1 MSLGQWT
8 VHAHQSVSYRVAE
21 APGLLDPADGALAR
35 AARLTPG
42 ARRLVVIDE
51 RVLALHGDRIHA
63 YFRARGA
70 VPHVLALP
78 GGETGKELAAVE
90 RVVRAAD
97 AVGLDRRDPIVAVGG
112 GVLTDLVGLAASL
125 YRRGTP
131 FVRVPTTLVGM
142 IDAAVGAK
150 TAVNA
155 HGHKNRLGTY
165 HPATDTLV
173 DRSFLHTLS
182 TRHIRNGVA
191 EIVKMAVI
199 DDPVLFDLLDAHA
212 ETLVDGRM
220 AGPEGGEVMRRAITA
235 MLAHLEPNLWEQ
247 ELCRAVDFGHTFG
260 PALEMAVQPALL
272 HGEAVSL
279 DMALSCAI
287 AVDQGFLSPADA
299 VRVLRL
305 LERTGL
311 PVRHERC
318 TPGFLAEAL
327 AESTRHRDG
336 HQHLPLPAGIGKC
349 VFAEDLTPDGLRR
362 AVELLDRLLADAEGA
377 AA

>member
-21 APGLLDPADGALAR
+21 APGLLAPTDGALAR

-42 ARRLVVIDE
+42 TRRLVVIDE

-63 YFRARGA
+63 YFRAREA
-70 VPHVLALP
+70 VPHVLALS
-78 GGETGKELAAVE
+78 GGESGKELAAVE

-97 AVGLDRRDPIVAVGG
+97 AVGLDRRDPIVAIGG

-165 HPATDTLV
+165 HPAADTLV
-173 DRSFLHTLS
+173 DRSFLRTLGP
-182 TRHIRNGVA
+182 RHIRNGVA

-212 ETLVDGRM
+212 ETLVDTRM

-235 MLAHLEPNLWEQ
+235 MLAHLEPNLWEKD
-247 ELCRAVDFGHTFG
+247 LCRAVDFGHTFG
-260 PALEMAVQPALL
+260 PALEMVLQPALL

-287 AVDQGFLSPADA
+287 SVDQGLLSPADA

-305 LERTGL
+305 LERIGL

-318 TPGFLAEAL
+318 TPVFLAEAL

-349 VFAEDLTPDGLRR
+349 VFAEDLTPDGLAR
-362 AVELLDRLLADAEGA
+362 AVELLDRLLVGAEGA

>member
-21 APGLLDPADGALAR
+21 APGLLAPTDGALAR

-42 ARRLVVIDE
+42 TRRLVVIDE

-63 YFRARGA
+63 YFRAREA
-70 VPHVLALP
+70 VPHVLALS
-78 GGETGKELAAVE
+78 GGESGKELAAVE

-97 AVGLDRRDPIVAVGG
+97 AVGLDRRDPIVAIGG

-173 DRSFLHTLS
+173 DRSFLRTLG

-212 ETLVDGRM
+212 ETLVDTRM

-260 PALEMAVQPALL
+260 PALEMVLQPALL

-287 AVDQGFLSPADA
+287 AVDQGLLSPADA

-305 LERTGL
+305 LERVGL

-318 TPGFLAEAL
+318 TPVFLAEAL

-349 VFAEDLTPDGLRR
+349 VFAEDLTPDGLAR
-362 AVELLDRLLADAEGA
+362 AVELLDRLLVGADGA